1 MSDHHQA
8 GHLDGRAGPLDR
20 RTAERLLRRAG
31 RPSPGAAPLD
41 APLDAL
47 LAAAAAPARPDE
59 LAGEDAA
66 VAAFRAAPRPARQS
80 RAAALRR
87 LLTIKVVAIVGGSL
101 VLTGGAAYATIT
113 GRIPGHSPTPPA
125 SPSDY
130 DRDGHRSPR
139 VRYTPSPPPSR
150 WTPTPTP
157 TPSVKEKQHG
167 KANAP
172 GQLKKKTKQP
182 NKPHPTP
189 SRGPGYTKNPSN
201 GNQGNGNQG
210 NGNQGNGIVK
220 GDEPS
225 KVNPGKGNID
235 LG

>member
-8 GHLDGRAGPLDR
+8 GHPGGQAARLDR

-31 RPSPGAAPLD
+31 RPSPGAAPPD
-41 APLDAL
+41 PPDPLDAL
-47 LAAAAAPARPDE
+47 LAAAAAPARPGE

-66 VAAFRAAPRPARQS
+66 VAAFRAVPRPARPS

-113 GRIPGHSPTPPA
+113 GRLPGHSPAPPA
-125 SPSDY
+125 SPSGY
-130 DRDGHRSPR
+130 DRDGHRSPPT
-139 VRYTPSPPPSR
+139 RYTPGPPPSSR
-150 WTPTPTP
+150 RPATPTPAP
-157 TPSVKEKQHG
+157 TPSVTEKQHG

-172 GQLKKKTKQP
+172 GQQKQDQNQKTKP
-182 NKPHPTP
+182 PRKPHPTP

-201 GNQGNGNQG
+201 GNP
-210 NGNQGNGIVK
+210 GNGIVK
-220 GDEPS
+220 GEEPS
-225 KVNPGKGNID
+225 QLSPGKSNVVIG
-235 LG
+235 